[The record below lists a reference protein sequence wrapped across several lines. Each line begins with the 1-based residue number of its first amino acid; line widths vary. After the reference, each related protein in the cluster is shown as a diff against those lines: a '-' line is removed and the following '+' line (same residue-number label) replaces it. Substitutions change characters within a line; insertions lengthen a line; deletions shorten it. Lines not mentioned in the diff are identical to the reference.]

1 MEKGSP
7 LDDKLQILKKIED
20 IGNRDFDGVDVTKL
34 LKGYLRAADP
44 EIILSALQ
52 AASNYA
58 SDESLFREVHK
69 MAQDWPEE
77 EIRAMANSCLGA
89 VIQDGLEFEEDLP
102 TGYPT
107 GYAQVTREF
116 YALIR
121 EFLLFKV
128 DAPMES
134 MEVRRRALE
143 ALGYLGFQPEI
154 RSIILRFYHQ
164 APNPY
169 VKVSALYAMG
179 LVRDPVFERLI
190 LEELYS
196 VSEPVLLEAVHSAA
210 CLELH
215 ASEERLMDLSRSTS
229 ADIRYEAIVA
239 LGSVAPVSRLPEII
253 RTLESQEQS
262 QEVREAILLAKN
274 GLKQRLML
282 GKGESIWDDNL
293 IMNEIEDMV
302 DNAGGDGNEE

>member
-1 MEKGSP
+1 MEKSSP

-20 IGNRDFDGVDVTKL
+20 IGNRDFDGIDVTKL
-34 LKGYLRAADP
+34 LKGYLHAEDP

-58 SDESLFREVHK
+58 SDEGLFREIHK
-69 MAQDWPEE
+69 MAQECTEE

-89 VIQDGLEFEEDLP
+89 VIQDGLEYEDDLP
-102 TGYPT
+102 AGYPT

-121 EFLLFKV
+121 EFLLAKV
-128 DAPMES
+128 DALMES

-154 RSIILRFYHQ
+154 RQIILRFYHQ

-179 LVRDPVFERLI
+179 LVRDAVFERLI

-196 VSEPVLLEAVHSAA
+196 PSEPVLLEAVHSAA

-215 ASEERLMDLSRSTS
+215 ASEERLLDLSRSTS
-229 ADIRYEAIVA
+229 QDVRYEAIVA

-253 RTLESQEQS
+253 RTLETQEQN
-262 QEVREAILLAKN
+262 QDVREAILLAKN

-282 GKGESIWDDNL
+282 GKGETIWDDNL
-293 IMNEIEDMV
+293 ILNEIEDMV
-302 DNAGGDGNEE
+302 DNPGDNGEE